1 MPLSH
6 AAWRFWHRLSGQNS
20 PSRHH
25 MPVALA
31 GPHLLTSPK
40 LSMSKNIRNFCIIAH
55 IDHGKSTLADRILER
70 TGTVTARE
78 MEQQFLDSMD
88 LERERG
94 ITIKAQSVRLKY
106 KAKDGQDYILNLI
119 DTPGHV
125 DFTYE
130 VSRSLAACEGA
141 ILVVDASQGVEAQTL
156 ANVFMALESNL
167 EVFPVV
173 NKIDLP
179 SADPDRVLKEIDET
193 IGLVDTSRAVLA
205 SAKAGIGIDEI
216 LEAVVKYFPPP
227 MDADDKPL
235 RAMIYDSWFD
245 PYQGVVA
252 LCRVIEGRMKKGTKI
267 RLYHVGKEFEV
278 QRVGVFSPKFTDVA
292 ELASGEVGAIVTGIK
307 DVRDMK
313 VGDTVMD
320 ANNLAAEPLAGFKEA
335 KPMVFCGV
343 YPIDADEYNDLKEA
357 LEKLRLNDAAIT
369 FEPEPSTALGFGF
382 RCGFLGLVQMDV
394 VQERLEREYNL
405 NLITTAP
412 SVVYKVTKTD
422 GEELWVDNPA
432 KLPELT
438 KIEKI
443 EEPFIKLTVHLPS
456 EYVGAVMALLNDR
469 RGIQQKMDY
478 MTAERVTLIYDMPL
492 NEMVFDFFDR
502 LKSITRGYASM
513 DYELSDYRPS
523 DLVKLDILVNGDP
536 VDALS
541 LIIHRDKSAHRGREL
556 VKKMKE
562 LIDRQMYEVVI
573 QAAIGSKIIA
583 RETLSALRK
592 KVTAKCYGGD
602 ISRKRK
608 LLEKQKE
615 GKKRMKQI
623 GSVEIPQEAF
633 LAVLKV
639 D

>member
-1 MPLSH
+1 
-6 AAWRFWHRLSGQNS
+6 
-20 PSRHH
+20 
-25 MPVALA
+25 
-31 GPHLLTSPK
+31 
-40 LSMSKNIRNFCIIAH
+40 
-55 IDHGKSTLADRILER
+55 
-70 TGTVTARE
+70 
-78 MEQQFLDSMD
+78 MEAQFLDNMD
-88 LERERG
+88 IERERG
-94 ITIKAQSVRLKY
+94 ITIKAQSVRLNY
-106 KAKDGQDYILNLI
+106 KAKDGQTYILNLI

-156 ANVFMALESNL
+156 ANVFMALDINL
-167 EVFPVV
+167 EVFPAV

-179 SADPDRVLKEIDET
+179 SADPERVLKQVDEM
-193 IGLVDTSRAVLA
+193 IGMVDTTHAVLC
-205 SAKAGIGIDEI
+205 SAKSGIGIEDV
-216 LEAVVKYFPPP
+216 LEAIVKYFPAPKE
-227 MDADDKPL
+227 ADNEPV
-235 RAMIYDSWFD
+235 RALIFDSWYD

-252 LCRVIEGRMKKGTKI
+252 LCRVFEGKIAKGTRI
-267 RLYHVGKEFEV
+267 SLYHSGKQFEV
-278 QRVGVFSPKFTDVA
+278 QRVGTFSPKFTDVN
-292 ELASGEVGAIVTGIK
+292 EIASGEVGAIVCGIK

-320 ANNLAAEPLAGFKEA
+320 ANNLAKEALGGFKEV

-343 YPIDADEYNDLKEA
+343 YPIDADQYNDLKES
-357 LEKLRLNDAAIT
+357 LEKLRLNDAAISW
-369 FEPEPSTALGFGF
+369 EPETSNALGFGF
-382 RCGFLGLVQMDV
+382 RCGFLGLLHMDV

-412 SVVYKVTKTD
+412 SVVYKVTQTD
-422 GEELWVDNPA
+422 GVELMVDNPA
-432 KLPELT
+432 KLPDLT

-443 EEPFIKLTVHLPS
+443 EEPFIRLTLHMPV
-456 EYVGAVMALLNDR
+456 EFVGAVMALCNDR
-469 RGIQQKMDY
+469 RGHQDKLEYPTKD
-478 MTAERVTLIYDMPL
+478 RVTLIYQMPL
-492 NEMVFDFFDR
+492 NEMVFDFYDR
-502 LKSITRGYASM
+502 LKSATKGYASM
-513 DYELSDYRPS
+513 DYELTDYMEA
-523 DLVKLDILVNGDP
+523 DLVKLDVLINSEP

-541 LIIHRDKSAHRGREL
+541 LIIHRAKAPYRGREL

-562 LIDRQMYEVVI
+562 LIDRQMFEISI
-573 QAAIGSKIIA
+573 QAAIGSKIVA
-583 RETLSALRK
+583 RESISALRK
-592 KVTAKCYGGD
+592 NVTAKCYGGD